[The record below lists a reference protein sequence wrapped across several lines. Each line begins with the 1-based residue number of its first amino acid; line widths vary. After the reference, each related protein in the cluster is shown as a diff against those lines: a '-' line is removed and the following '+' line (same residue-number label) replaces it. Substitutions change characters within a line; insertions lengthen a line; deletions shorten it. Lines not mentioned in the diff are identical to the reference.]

1 MVWSVKTR
9 LLAGTLGLI
18 GVCASPEVDA
28 QRICAGATVLRDG
41 ALDEDEWIGLTGSLT
56 QNNLAVQCIRV
67 GFHLD
72 LWLRLD
78 DALRRGPGERT
89 LFEVWR
95 ESLRRYRQRG
105 VTQVLMHLPPEATG
119 NTWATLQT
127 PAGRAQ
133 YLAGLERILT
143 EFRGLVDLVE
153 LPEQANARGT
163 GTAPRM
169 SPADYVDLVAGAEN
183 VRRRVPFQQPA
194 RCGPPQVA
202 AGALLVHHG
211 KVPVAQHGYLYLRA
225 ALEAA
230 ASNPQWMALRR
241 AGSRVMDHLA
251 VQEYFRV
258 SSQPAVDHGNAGLG
272 GVDLFAE
279 ELRRYYGPERGEHPR
294 LWITGVGSSTD
305 DSQRQYFWQGSYI
318 RNTMRYVMES
328 PECPPVE
335 AVTFTEML
343 DDRDPDAF
351 WGLHRG
357 SRWETAVARHGYVV
371 FANEWAVRRPVL
383 SARMTFTDL
392 LGVTLGPGH
401 TRHVGLRIWNM
412 GPSLDSTPRWDATW
426 GLTIAQAE
434 GCPFAAGE
442 INGVRWVAAGPP
454 GVMPGIIVGRSLP
467 FRPSPAL
474 IPTAARTVEIE
485 IEAPSTPGQ
494 YLMAAQM
501 YDPDAGFFGNAAT
514 LSVTVVA
521 DAGPQDTGAP
531 EGGMA
536 DAGLAD
542 AGAAEAGTVDAGTVD
557 AGAADAGEVSAAD
570 VTMDR
575 GGATDGPGLPDAVM
589 GSSDVVAPADVQA
602 PHDVGA
608 ALGSDAVV
616 GRADGGTGGAT
627 DGCGCRAGGPTRGR
641 GGGIVFGM
649 ILFVEVLRRRRER
662 HAWDVRVKSSSPGP
676 SPDSGG

>member
-1 MVWSVKTR
+1 MVWPVKTR
-9 LLAGTLGLI
+9 LFAGAIGLL
-18 GVCASPEVDA
+18 GVCATSEVEA
-28 QRICAGATVLRDG
+28 QRICVGATVLRDG

-56 QNNLAVQCIRV
+56 QNNLAAQCIRV

-78 DALRRGPGERT
+78 DALRRGPGERM

-119 NTWATLQT
+119 TTWATLQT

-133 YLAGLERILT
+133 YLVGLERVLT

-153 LPEQANARGT
+153 LPEQPNAQGT

-169 SPADYVDLVAGAEN
+169 SPADYIDLVAGAEN

-202 AGALLVHHG
+202 AGALLVHYG
-211 KVPVAQHGYLYLRA
+211 KVPVAQPGYLYLRA

-230 ASNPQWMALRR
+230 PANPQWTALRR
-241 AGSRVMDHLA
+241 FGSRVMDHLA

-258 SSQPAVDHGNAGLG
+258 SSQPGVDHGSASLS
-272 GVDLFAE
+272 GVDQFAE
-279 ELRRYYGPERGEHPR
+279 ELRRYYGPERGEQPR

-305 DSQRQYFWQGSYI
+305 GSERQYFWQGSYV

-335 AVTFTEML
+335 TVTFTEML
-343 DDRDPDAF
+343 DDRDPDGF

-357 SRWETAVARHGYVV
+357 SRWETAVARHGYTV
-371 FANEWAVRRPVL
+371 FANECSLRRPVL
-383 SARMTFTDL
+383 SARMTFSDL
-392 LGVTLGPGH
+392 QGVTLGARH

-412 GPSLDSTPRWDATW
+412 GPTDNDPPRWDPSW

-434 GCPFAAGE
+434 GCPFNAGE
-442 INGVRWVAAGPP
+442 INGVRWVAANPP
-454 GVMPGIIVGRSLP
+454 GQMPGLIVGRSLP

-474 IPTAARTVEIE
+474 IATASRTVEIE
-485 IEAPSTPGQ
+485 IEAPSTPGR

-501 YDPDAGFFGNAAT
+501 YHPDGGFFGNVAT

-521 DAGPQDTGAP
+521 DAGPQDSGLIDAAV
-531 EGGMA
+531 E
-536 DAGLAD
+536 DAGVAEVGVAEVGVAEVGVAD
-542 AGAAEAGTVDAGTVD
+542 TGTVDTGV
-557 AGAADAGEVSAAD
+557 ADAP
-570 VTMDR
+570 MDLGR
-575 GGATDGPGLPDAVM
+575 VFDAPDLRDGSMAERDATT
-589 GSSDVVAPADVQA
+589 PADGKVT
-602 PHDVGA
+602 HDVGA
-608 ALGSDAVV
+608 DLGSDTVV
-616 GRADGGTGGAT
+616 PRGDAGGGGAA
-627 DGCGCRAGGPTRGR
+627 DGCGCRAGGPTRSR
-641 GGGIVFGM
+641 SGGIVLGM

-662 HAWDVRVKSSSPGP
+662 HAWDVRVKWSSPGP
-676 SPDSGG
+676 SPDSGN